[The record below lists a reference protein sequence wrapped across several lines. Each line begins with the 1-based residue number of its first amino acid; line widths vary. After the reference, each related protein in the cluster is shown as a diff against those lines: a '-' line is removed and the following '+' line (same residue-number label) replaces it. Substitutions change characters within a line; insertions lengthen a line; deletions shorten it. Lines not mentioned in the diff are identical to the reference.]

1 MPRASFTAK
10 LKSPVHLRSAIK
22 IMTYSA
28 SWESLSLTEI
38 KQNYPNRKTEARR
51 EKEKQKTN

>member
-1 MPRASFTAK
+1 MPRANFTAK
-10 LKSPVHLRSAIK
+10 LKSSVHIRSAVKIK
-22 IMTYSA
+22 PYSA

-38 KQNYPNRKTEARR
+38 KQNYQNRKIEARQ

>member
-1 MPRASFTAK
+1 MPRVSFRAK
-10 LKSPVHLRSAIK
+10 LKSSVHLRSAIK

-51 EKEKQKTN
+51 EEQKQKTN

>member
-10 LKSPVHLRSAIK
+10 LKSPVHIRSAVKIK
-22 IMTYSA
+22 AYSA

-38 KQNYPNRKTEARR
+38 MQNYQNRKIEARQ